1 MEIRDRSIVIT
12 GGGAGIGAAMARRFA
27 AEGARGVTVSDIDG
41 QAAHQVADEVDG
53 LAVQADVANEAAIR
67 ALVTAAEE
75 AFGPIDIF
83 CSNAGIASA
92 GGFELADDDWT
103 RTWDVN
109 VMAHVYA
116 ARAVVPGML
125 QRGEGYLI
133 NTASAAG
140 LLTNIGAAPYSVTKH
155 AAVAFAEWLSVTY
168 GDAGLRVSALCPQ
181 FVNTSMLETMA
192 SDPATLAWVGE
203 ATIEPEDV
211 AQAVI
216 EGIASERFLILP
228 HPEVQEYF
236 LRKATDYDGWLEGM
250 RRIQARLSGTA
261 TNHLQT

>member
-1 MEIRDRSIVIT
+1 
-12 GGGAGIGAAMARRFA
+12 MARRFA

-41 QAAHQVADEVDG
+41 RAAQSIADEIDG
-53 LAVQADVANEAAIR
+53 LGIEADVADEAAIR
-67 ALVTAAEE
+67 ALVSAAEDS
-75 AFGPIDIF
+75 FGPIDVF
-83 CSNAGIASA
+83 CSNAGIASS
-92 GGFELADDDWT
+92 GGFELDDHEWT

-125 QRGEGYLI
+125 ARGEGYLI

-181 FVNTSMLETMA
+181 FVRTSMLEAMA
-192 SDPATLAWVGE
+192 SDPATVAWVGQ
-203 ATIEPEDV
+203 ATIEPEEV

-216 EGIASERFLILP
+216 EGIASEQFLILP

-236 LRKATDYDGWLEGM
+236 LRKATDYDGWLDGM
-250 RRIQARLSGTA
+250 RRIQARLGGPASTD
-261 TNHLQT
+261 LQT